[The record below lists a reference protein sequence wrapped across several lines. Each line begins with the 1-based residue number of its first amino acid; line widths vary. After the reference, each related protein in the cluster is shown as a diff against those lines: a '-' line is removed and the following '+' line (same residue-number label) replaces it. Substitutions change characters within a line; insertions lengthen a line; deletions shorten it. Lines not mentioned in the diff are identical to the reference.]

1 MAESVSVI
9 RFEDVDPEFKRRVMA
24 IPGADKLTY
33 CFQCGTCTAACP
45 IGRRVEEFRPRII
58 ARMAILGLKKP
69 LLAGELLWLCAGCY
83 ACQERCPQ
91 QVKPTDV
98 IAALRNIAV
107 QEGLIHPSL
116 KMKTEL
122 IAKHGR
128 LYEITEFENMM
139 REEVNLPPVPEVKVD
154 ELRSLM
160 RRVGLDKLIGIE
172 LGSGEG

>member
-1 MAESVSVI
+1 LAIGVSVI
-9 RFEDVDPEFKRRVMA
+9 RFEELDPEFKRKVME

-45 IGRRVEEFRPRII
+45 IGRRVSDFRPRLI

-69 LLAGELLWLCAGCY
+69 LLDSDLLWLCAGCY

-91 QVKPTDV
+91 QVHPTDV
-98 IAALRNIAV
+98 IAALRSLAV
-107 QEGLIHPSL
+107 REGNVHPSL

-122 IAKHGR
+122 IAKSGR

-139 REEVNLPPVPEVKVD
+139 REDMGLPPVAEVKVD
-154 ELRSLM
+154 EIREIM
-160 RRVGLDKLIGIE
+160 RVVGLDKLLKIE
-172 LGSGEG
+172 LEGGQ

>member
-45 IGRRVEEFRPRII
+45 IGRRVEEFRPRSI

-69 LLAGELLWLCAGCY
+69 LFSGELLWLCAGCY

-91 QVKPTDV
+91 QVRPTDV
-98 IAALRNIAV
+98 IAALRSIAV
-107 QEGLIHPSL
+107 QDGIIHPSL

-128 LYEITEFENMM
+128 LYEITEFEDMM
-139 REEVNLPPVPEVKVD
+139 REEMGLPPVPKVKIED
-154 ELRSLM
+154 IRSLM
-160 RRVGLDKLIGIE
+160 KGVGLDKLVGLDLE
-172 LGSGEG
+172 GGE

>member
-1 MAESVSVI
+1 
-9 RFEDVDPEFKRRVMA
+9 
-24 IPGADKLTY
+24 
-33 CFQCGTCTAACP
+33 
-45 IGRRVEEFRPRII
+45 
-58 ARMAILGLKKP
+58 
-69 LLAGELLWLCAGCY
+69 
-83 ACQERCPQ
+83 
-91 QVKPTDV
+91 
-98 IAALRNIAV
+98 
-107 QEGLIHPSL
+107 
-116 KMKTEL
+116 MKTEL